1 LSAPVLLVTATGGA
15 RGSEALAA
23 ALAVCAA
30 DEHRTSIVAE
40 VGAAMSPRRPTL
52 LASPAARRCE
62 AALGGT
68 GAGAAARGLVCFL
81 GAGPGEE
88 GLQRAVEAVGRPT
101 GLAVL
106 VLHVEAVIWQAA
118 LDHPGI
124 RPAAAVLR
132 AELPRDRSLASLA
145 VRDLRARGLRVRVA
159 GRQLGW
165 APARR
170 ALAGVRTG
178 GADEARLRR
187 WAGLLLA
194 TSPGAAAQAEGGG
207 GGGAGGALPGRTTS
221 NWAISPWSS

>member
-1 LSAPVLLVTATGGA
+1 LSAPLLLVTATGGA
-15 RGSEALAA
+15 GGSEALAA

-101 GLAVL
+101 GLAAL
-106 VLHVEAVIWQAA
+106 VLHVEAELWQAA

-145 VRDLRARGLRVRVA
+145 VRDLRSRGLRIRVA
-159 GRQLGW
+159 GRALGW
-165 APARR
+165 AAGRR
-170 ALAGVRTG
+170 ALAGVRIG
-178 GADEARLRR
+178 GADEAMVRR
-187 WAGLLLA
+187 WAALLLA
-194 TSPGAAAQAEGGG
+194 AGPAARSQVVADGGDGGG
-207 GGGAGGALPGRTTS
+207 IAET
-221 NWAISPWSS
+221 